1 MQSVALSKDQIK
13 LVFVYSNK
21 TLQDILLHEH
31 LGEFERNHGEYMK
44 VHHTLTRHTEG
55 EWLGNQGRITKE
67 FLLKCNL
74 PPPSED
80 TIIAYCGPAP
90 FNKTIEDILINEMG
104 YTKDMIHKF

>member
-1 MQSVALSKDQIK
+1 M
-13 LVFVYSNK
+13 VFVYSNK
-21 TLQDILLHEH
+21 TREDILLNEH
-31 LGEFERNHGEYMK
+31 LSELERTHGDYLK

-55 EWLGNQGRITKE
+55 EWLGNKGRVTKE
-67 FLLKCNL
+67 FLLACNL

-80 TIIAYCGPAP
+80 TRITFCGPAA